1 MCEGAV
7 GGPTCKPII
16 NHRKMGGVK
25 TLYTPIYLT
34 MNALYKVKIIILL
47 PPFDSKYHAIF
58 VKALP

>member
-16 NHRKMGGVK
+16 NHRKMGEVK
-25 TLYTPIYLT
+25 TLYTPIYLS